1 MLSEQSHLQI
11 HSSTFALED
20 NAQVLDQ
27 EELTITLQVESKDFL
42 PICSLMVTS
51 NHALSENIFEAILG
65 VFERSKKVL
74 FGIDYFVVQSSYPK
88 SSIARHDQLIS
99 SYQQLAY

>member
-1 MLSEQSHLQI
+1 
-11 HSSTFALED
+11 
-20 NAQVLDQ
+20 
-27 EELTITLQVESKDFL
+27 
-42 PICSLMVTS
+42 MVTS